1 MKKVVVGLGVVAIA
15 GVGGYY
21 GLNAHATAKAKEN
34 LDAAITQF
42 ETESNGEVSYGSLN
56 VNPFSKVTVIK
67 NVEFK
72 GADGTSGT
80 VDSIQVTG
88 LTDKKTVPDSMSIQF
103 DNIRLDDQAQFQQM
117 KKKFPF
123 VENFVLDFGLEY
135 NFDEKTGLHTS
146 SISGGVEE
154 LFSFKGGVDL
164 GNIADVWNEVK
175 LAAKEERDFNSKGV
189 EPAQITIENLN
200 FTMIDNGVMNG
211 MVSMEAEKSG
221 MTVEEVRGQAL
232 EEFDRDRTI
241 PDSVKPELRKVIA
254 GEATELNVTLTPKEA
269 FRVAAVPM
277 LALVPNKERI
287 IDELN
292 VTVKAK

>member
-1 MKKVVVGLGVVAIA
+1 MKKVIVGLGVVAIA
-15 GVGGYY
+15 SVGGYY
-21 GLNAHATAKAKEN
+21 GINAHATAKAKEN

-42 ETESNGEVSYGSLN
+42 ETESNGEVSYGSLST
-56 VNPFSKVTVIK
+56 NPFSKVTVIE
-67 NVEFK
+67 NVDFK

-117 KKKFPF
+117 KKEFPF
-123 VENFVLDFGLEY
+123 VEEFVLDFGLEY
-135 NFDEKTGLHTS
+135 NFNEKTGLHTS
-146 SISGGVEE
+146 TISGGVEE

-189 EPAQITIENLN
+189 EPSQITIENLN

-211 MVSMEAEKSG
+211 MISMQADKEG
-221 MTVEEVRGQAL
+221 ITVEEVRGQAL
-232 EEFDRDRTI
+232 EKFDRDRSI
-241 PDSVKPELRKVIA
+241 PASVKPELRKVIA

-269 FRVAAVPM
+269 FPVAAVPM
-277 LALVPNKERI
+277 LAFVPNKERI

>member
-56 VNPFSKVTVIK
+56 VNPFSKVTVIE
-67 NVEFK
+67 NVDFK
-72 GADGTSGT
+72 GADGSTGT
-80 VDSIQVTG
+80 IDSIQVTG
-88 LTDKKTVPDSMSIQF
+88 LTDKKTIPDSMSIQF

-117 KKKFPF
+117 KKEFPF
-123 VENFVLDFGLEY
+123 VEEFVLDFGLEY
-135 NFDEKTGLHTS
+135 NFNEKTGLHSS

-175 LAAKEERDFNSKGV
+175 VAAQEERDFNPKGV
-189 EPAQITIENLN
+189 EPSKITIENLN

-211 MVSMEAEKSG
+211 MVQMQAEKSG
-221 MTVEEVRGQAL
+221 MSVEEVRGEAL
-232 EEFDRDRTI
+232 EAFERDRSI

-254 GEATELNVTLTPKEA
+254 GEATELSVTLTPKEA
-269 FRVAAVPM
+269 FPVAAVPM
-277 LALVPNKERI
+277 LAFVPNKERI

-292 VTVKAK
+292 MTVKAK